1 MLARGDKEEDFG
13 SDEEDFNSLM
23 NSNEDLGHRSLTTST
38 TVSPKKEL
46 ASNLTSPIANLD
58 KELEKLLLEEA
69 RKQGIYD
76 VDAVNMINY
85 IACLSNLVFI

>member
-13 SDEEDFNSLM
+13 SDDEDYLSLM
-23 NSNEDLGHRSLTTST
+23 NSNEDLSHRSLSSSVN
-38 TVSPKKEL
+38 VSPKKEL
-46 ASNLTSPIANLD
+46 SSNLTSPSTNLD

-76 VDAVNMINY
+76 VDAVKFKNNY
-85 IACLSNLVFI
+85 KLTA

>member
-13 SDEEDFNSLM
+13 SDDEDYLSLM
-23 NSNEDLGHRSLTTST
+23 NSNENLSHRSLTTSA

-76 VDAVNMINY
+76 VDAVITM
-85 IACLSNLVFI
+85 NLKYLFV